1 MEKLF
6 FDTETTFQ
14 DKTLFIQRSKEYF
27 GNAFFAWERSDEDKG
42 TIGTLEELK
51 AKFDSFPLCAT
62 LPSAKESFAKKAPAL
77 LKKGLT
83 LKQLTADMLA
93 QALHSKDEEEKKHAQ
108 QLYRFVTELVPADT
122 IPCAKAASKLIEAQT
137 KAKAEEEKA
146 QLKVEADAA
155 IIAERQNTAK
165 AVASGREALAQA
177 KAAAD
182 AAVAAEQQKTA
193 DAVAAGQAA
202 LAAEKEN
209 TAKAVAS
216 GQEALA
222 QAKAAADAA
231 VAAEQQ
237 KTADAVA
244 AGLVAVAAEKEN
256 TAKAEAA
263 GQAALAQAKQERDAA
278 IAAEQ
283 QKAEQIK
290 QVAADKIKVE
300 RDAHQAT
307 QQKLDAEIQ
316 SHQATQQKLN
326 QENLAHQGTRQKLDA
341 AQQERNGLNQRL
353 EMAKDEYTK
362 LKQAKEISDGKV
374 AAAERAKAE
383 AEQLAAKHQRL
394 CDEVDARKAKY
405 DAMIK
410 KSNQRAIIFAAAGFL
425 AAALIFGV
433 IMLVVGL
440 TRGQESEQVTEP
452 TATIEVT
459 EATQP
464 TTEATEPAT
473 EPSTEATE
481 PATEP
486 TESDLTNWT
495 DGNAAQWLLEN
506 VPGILEIQQT
516 GLDQI
521 PDEVKDVQGYS
532 PVALIRMETEQ
543 EDTADQQYAILLQR
557 NAEVSTDM
565 APMDNSQPEEEQT
578 SEELEAAGTE
588 PTEPVETEETEATE
602 ATEAAEDT
610 PSLTAVEVSGAK
622 VVLTSE
628 EFVMVVYGDDKTMT
642 TALQVYAQI
651 VDKEQ
656 EVLTRWNAGERSLD
670 LDKMFAQILA
680 DSRWWVDAKEVSL
693 DVTAVQ
699 EEIAA
704 YAVDEP
710 VVLQITCGDSKVV
723 VVECMSEFLA
733 DSLWEKLTQDG
744 HIADFNGNLVAFKAV
759 TQ

>member
-1 MEKLF
+1 M
-6 FDTETTFQ
+6 
-14 DKTLFIQRSKEYF
+14 
-27 GNAFFAWERSDEDKG
+27 
-42 TIGTLEELK
+42 
-51 AKFDSFPLCAT
+51 
-62 LPSAKESFAKKAPAL
+62 
-77 LKKGLT
+77 
-83 LKQLTADMLA
+83 
-93 QALHSKDEEEKKHAQ
+93 
-108 QLYRFVTELVPADT
+108 
-122 IPCAKAASKLIEAQT
+122 
-137 KAKAEEEKA
+137 
-146 QLKVEADAA
+146 
-155 IIAERQNTAK
+155 
-165 AVASGREALAQA
+165 
-177 KAAAD
+177 
-182 AAVAAEQQKTA
+182 
-193 DAVAAGQAA
+193 
-202 LAAEKEN
+202 
-209 TAKAVAS
+209 
-216 GQEALA
+216 
-222 QAKAAADAA
+222 
-231 VAAEQQ
+231 
-237 KTADAVA
+237 
-244 AGLVAVAAEKEN
+244 
-256 TAKAEAA
+256 
-263 GQAALAQAKQERDAA
+263 
-278 IAAEQ
+278 
-283 QKAEQIK
+283 
-290 QVAADKIKVE
+290 AADKIKVE

-440 TRGQESEQVTEP
+440 TRGGEPEQVTEP

-464 TTEATEPAT
+464 TTEATEPST

-565 APMDNSQPEEEQT
+565 APMDNAQPEEEQT

-588 PTEPVETEETEATE
+588 PGEAE
-602 ATEAAEDT
+602 ATEAAQDT

-680 DSRWWVDAKEVSL
+680 DSRWWVDAREVSL